1 MKEILINRLFAGKYL
16 EERENIGHE
25 VINLFKDDDGN
36 NNIFVTP
43 SGCVNEK
50 EHDIQYI
57 LFVRHISNKTTVE
70 VISLAEG
77 IYRITY
83 DEMNNIRYAGV
94 SLNQIFSCNTYN
106 GEKDVFS
113 NHVTFRAE
121 NVRLPLKRIFI
132 TVDENFISDGHI
144 IRLQSKSTVVCPET
158 SRMYYSCEKDEGAY
172 YQLKELIDNSELW
185 ETNNTTNILIP
196 DGAIHNQSPSFLEVI
211 RKEYDE
217 NVFSNLIGYFF
228 EYYPTAFQRFAAES
242 SLFNIPDMRTPFNVE
257 RERKVRNKQDRID
270 LWIEN
275 EKDIIVI
282 ENKIKS
288 GINGRVG
295 KEYSQLNSYYEYA
308 EEKAKESGKE
318 THYFIFAPDYSRFD
332 LARYGLEKVYKI
344 IKYSDIYNFFIKES
358 AVYIADRAFPD
369 FVRGLKRHT
378 LTLPDLRH
386 ETMRSRLL
394 RKINQMQQLSHIQTS
409 GKEDS

>member
-1 MKEILINRLFAGKYL
+1 M
-16 EERENIGHE
+16 
-25 VINLFKDDDGN
+25 
-36 NNIFVTP
+36 
-43 SGCVNEK
+43 
-50 EHDIQYI
+50 
-57 LFVRHISNKTTVE
+57 
-70 VISLAEG
+70 
-77 IYRITY
+77 
-83 DEMNNIRYAGV
+83 
-94 SLNQIFSCNTYN
+94 
-106 GEKDVFS
+106 
-113 NHVTFRAE
+113 
-121 NVRLPLKRIFI
+121 
-132 TVDENFISDGHI
+132 
-144 IRLQSKSTVVCPET
+144 
-158 SRMYYSCEKDEGAY
+158 
-172 YQLKELIDNSELW
+172 
-185 ETNNTTNILIP
+185 
-196 DGAIHNQSPSFLEVI
+196 
-211 RKEYDE
+211 
-217 NVFSNLIGYFF
+217 
-228 EYYPTAFQRFAAES
+228 
-242 SLFNIPDMRTPFNVE
+242 E

-275 EKDIIVI
+275 EKNIIVI

-386 ETMRSRLL
+386 ETMRLRLL
-394 RKINQMQQLSHIQTS
+394 RKINQMQQLSHI
-409 GKEDS
+409 